1 MANSGK
7 SSIKSKRMLKKK
19 RARQR
24 QIIKLTLLGVAVVA
38 IVVLVVFLLRGKKST
53 PVYID
58 DLEITNISKTDAKEE
73 LMKKYTWDV
82 QIVFQGEEYS
92 VPNFLEEEIDKILE
106 QAYSENAET
115 NYGIALENDAELIQ
129 EVIDAVNEKWS
140 KYASNSEIVSFDEE
154 KNEFVISES
163 TEGYVIDS
171 NYLREE
177 LEKCFSSD
185 EYVARI
191 EVNSI
196 VQEPTIT
203 SDNIQMIS
211 TYTSYTTN
219 NAARNTNVRLSCEAV
234 NGIIIQPGEQFSY
247 NDTLGKRTAEKGYQ
261 MAGAYANGEHVTEL
275 GGGVCQ
281 LSSTLYNA
289 AVDGG
294 LKIEER
300 VGHTYEPTYV
310 TPGQDA
316 TVSFG
321 YPDFVFTNNSDFPIG
336 IKVTFEDRTVVVEIY
351 GVPILED
358 GVTRYMKSEKVADLP
373 APEANYVLD
382 ANLQPG
388 EIVVTSAEELGSKWE
403 TYIVEEKDGEIISEE
418 YFHTT
423 RYKGNPATIHYN
435 LCADGS
441 MPVLVV
447 ETPAE
452 VTPDEMSGET
462 NADSTNVEGESQP
475 IVDNTDTLT
484 E

>member
-1 MANSGK
+1 MANSGT
-7 SSIKSKRMLKKK
+7 STIKNKRMLRRR
-19 RARQR
+19 RARQK
-24 QIIKLTLLGVAVVA
+24 QIIKLVLLGIAIVA
-38 IVVLVVFLLRGKKST
+38 IIVLVIFLIRGKKST
-53 PVYID
+53 PVYVD
-58 DLEITNISKTDAKEE
+58 DLEITDISKDEAKEA
-73 LMKKYTWDV
+73 LMQKYPWDV
-82 QIVFQGEEYS
+82 RIVFQGEEYV
-92 VPNFLEEEIDKILE
+92 VPNYMEEKIDEVLK
-106 QAYSENAET
+106 QAYSEGAEA
-115 NYGIALENDAELIQ
+115 NYEIVLEDTEEKVQ
-129 EVIDAVNEKWS
+129 EVVDAVNEKWS
-140 KYASNSEIVSFDEE
+140 LYASNSEIISFNEE
-154 KNEFVISES
+154 TNEFVISES

-171 NYLREE
+171 DYLREE
-177 LEKCFSSD
+177 LNKCFS
-185 EYVARI
+185 ENAYVAEI
-191 EVNSI
+191 EVNAFA
-196 VQEPTIT
+196 QKPAIT
-203 SDNIQMIS
+203 KENIQMIS

-234 NGIIIQPGEQFSY
+234 NGLIIQPGEKFSY
-247 NDTLGKRTAEKGYQ
+247 NDTLGQRTAEKGYQ

-300 VGHTYEPTYV
+300 VGHTYEPSYV

-351 GVPILED
+351 GVPILEE
-358 GVTRYMKSEKVADLP
+358 GVKKYMQSEKVADLP

-382 ANLQPG
+382 TNLQQG

-403 TYIVEEKDGEIISEE
+403 TYIILEKDGEIISEE

-435 LCADGS
+435 LCEDGS
-441 MPVLVV
+441 IPVLNIITD
-447 ETPAE
+447 EPNTDASNEE
-452 VTPDEMSGET
+452 VTQT
-462 NADSTNVEGESQP
+462 T
-475 IVDNTDTLT
+475 DNQTDAIT